1 MNNEQTEQL
10 QHLQILQNAIGYTFQ
25 DPALLERAL
34 THSSYANERKLP
46 HSNERLEFLGD
57 SVLGFLAAEYLYGQ
71 FPDKPEGELTR
82 MRAAAVCEPALFQYA
97 QSFHLG
103 EALLLGRG
111 EAATGGAK
119 RPSMVAGAFEAL
131 LAAIYLDGGMEPCR
145 AFALRFLKEGAARP
159 AMVDSKTELQ
169 QIVQQNPEEAVD
181 YVLMEESGP
190 DHEKC
195 FVVEVRLH
203 SNVLGVGQGR
213 SKKLAEQAAAA
224 EALKLMGAY
233 K

>member
-1 MNNEQTEQL
+1 MNTEQL
-10 QHLQILQNAIGYTFQ
+10 QAAIGYTFKN
-25 DPALLERAL
+25 PELLERAL

-57 SVLGFLAAEYLYGQ
+57 SVLGFIAAEYLYGR
-71 FPDKPEGELTR
+71 FPSRPEGELTR

-97 QSFHLG
+97 QTFHLG
-103 EALLLGRG
+103 EALRLGRG
-111 EAATGGAK
+111 EAATGGAR
-119 RPSMVAGAFEAL
+119 RPSMVADAFEAL

-145 AFALRFLKEGAARP
+145 AFTLRFLKEGAAKP
-159 AMVDSKTELQ
+159 VMSDSKTELQ
-169 QIVQQNPEEAVD
+169 QIIQQNPEEAVE
-181 YVLMEESGP
+181 YVLMEETGP

-224 EALKLMGAY
+224 EALKLMGVY

>member
-1 MNNEQTEQL
+1 MSLEAL
-10 QHLQILQNAIGYTFQ
+10 QQAIGYRFRQ
-25 DPALLERAL
+25 PALLQQAL

-57 SVLGFLAAEYLYGQ
+57 SVLGFLAAEYLYGHY
-71 FPDKPEGELTR
+71 PSKPEGELTR

-97 QSFHLG
+97 QSFRLG

-111 EAATGGAK
+111 EAATGGAT
-119 RPSMVAGAFEAL
+119 RPSMVADAFEAL

-169 QIVQQNPEEAVD
+169 QIIQQNPEESVD
-181 YVLMEESGP
+181 YVLLEELGP
-190 DHEKC
+190 DHTKC

-203 SNVLGVGQGR
+203 SNVLGVGRGR
-213 SKKLAEQAAAA
+213 SKKQAEQAAAA
-224 EALKLMGAY
+224 EALRLMGVY

>member
-1 MNNEQTEQL
+1 MNIQEL
-10 QHLQILQNAIGYTFQ
+10 QQAIGYSFN

-46 HSNERLEFLGD
+46 ESNERLEFLGD
-57 SVLGFLAAEYLYGQ
+57 SVLGFIAAEYFYGEYPQ
-71 FPDKPEGELTR
+71 KSEGELTR
-82 MRAAAVCEPALFQYA
+82 MRAAAVCEPALFAYA
-97 QSFHLG
+97 QSFDLG
-103 EALLLGRG
+103 QALLLGRG
-111 EAATGGAK
+111 EAATGGAN
-119 RPSMVAGAFEAL
+119 RPSMAADAFEAL
-131 LAAIYLDGGMEPCR
+131 LAAVYLDGGMAPAR

-159 AMVDSKTELQ
+159 AMVDSKTALQ
-169 QIVQQNPEEAVD
+169 QIIQQNPEESVD

-203 SNVLGVGQGR
+203 SNVLGTGRGR

-224 EALKLMGAY
+224 EALKLMGVQA
-233 K
+233 